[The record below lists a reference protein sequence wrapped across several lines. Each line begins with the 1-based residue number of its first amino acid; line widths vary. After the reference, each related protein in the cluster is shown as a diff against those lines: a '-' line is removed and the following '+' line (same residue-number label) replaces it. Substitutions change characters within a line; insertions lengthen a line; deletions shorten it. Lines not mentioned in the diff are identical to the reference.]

1 MIRRKFKVYECH
13 SNRAPDINQVNV
25 VAKISEIVSRPNL
38 EHLDKLVECRIN
50 DSCKQDQRVG
60 VVIRAIWVFL
70 NSCLQIDQVGV
81 EEQDDDVDE
90 VDAAAKQVERECKLV
105 PLERDAVLQSLALE
119 HVDLFALSAQ
129 VHEVDVIVSH
139 V

>member
-1 MIRRKFKVYECH
+1 
-13 SNRAPDINQVNV
+13 
-25 VAKISEIVSRPNL
+25 
-38 EHLDKLVECRIN
+38 LDKLVECRIN

-60 VVIRAIWVFL
+60 IVIRAIWVFL

-105 PLERDAVLQSLALE
+105 PLERDDVLQSLALE

-129 VHEVDVIVSH
+129 VHEVDVIIPHVRGSLLRVGVCLFVDVSAQARH
-139 V
+139 DVETILYLVDL